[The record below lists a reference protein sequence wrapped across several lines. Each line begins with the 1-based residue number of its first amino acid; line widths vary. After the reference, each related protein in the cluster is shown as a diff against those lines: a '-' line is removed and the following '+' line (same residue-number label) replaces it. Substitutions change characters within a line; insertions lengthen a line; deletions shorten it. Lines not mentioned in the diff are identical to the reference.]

1 MRPSRLPAH
10 TFQRKTVAERKS
22 KGLGRA
28 LTLTP
33 PADSNRLFSCG
44 PPGLHRHDIMKHT
57 APAAP
62 AGDVD
67 GHDVATANPLP
78 GGADTTWRNCAMG
91 GFLDWPC
98 ELRGYALTIAALPYP
113 AAVFW
118 DRKLTIF
125 HNKAWA
131 DIGGMR
137 AQGQHYQPSLSAE
150 TREVIES
157 VRERGVPKEIH
168 NHDILR
174 DVSSDLKQSS
184 TAVVSPLLG
193 RDNAVLVQLLPRPMS
208 YRSLEMG
215 SGEHGS
221 GTVVNRS
228 GRHTADGEIQQLENT
243 PLDEHPFFRRFA
255 ELLPSGLAILDRDA
269 RAIFVNQ
276 HFYDLTTMLDNDE
289 QAFTSWPQSIHPDD
303 YERVMAAYKEA
314 FAGGRELRTEF
325 RARGEPHPW
334 RLLLLTP
341 LDNDNLQHVSLKEGG
356 GFICSIVDISSEK
369 SAEIAER
376 KAAQEA
382 RDRKVQQE
390 RFIDMISHEIRNPL
404 SAVLH
409 CAEDIGDAVRDKT
422 SETIDTEIIQEAVET
437 IALCVHHQKN
447 IVDDVLSFSKLDA
460 SLLSL
465 RPKLSNPSHQLAQTL
480 KMFQP
485 ELRKQRMQ
493 FSFRIDD
500 TYTESN
506 VRSVMADMPR
516 IGQVLINLL
525 TNAIKF
531 SARAE
536 GSKSILCSVGAS
548 IEKPD
553 SYPPDVVFFR
563 SESVASRMDATN
575 GQAWGSGDAL
585 YILVAVKDTGIG
597 ISAEGQKKLFQRFRQ
612 ATPKTE
618 EVYGGSG
625 LGLNISRKI
634 CHLHGGEIGVSS
646 KEGEGSTFGFFFKV
660 KRCDMDAEAFDGH
673 EGKEHLREQI
683 KKLGIASPSD
693 HESPEPFEWKPKPSR
708 QQVEEASNDTTD
720 GNEVG
725 RAEMESESEMRREEH
740 DTDALVVRPKLARA
754 EKSGASPREAVT
766 AGSDEARTEEQEEG
780 LDAKAT
786 DSRISVLLVEDN
798 IINQKIV
805 HRKLEAKGERVLNLS
820 SIFWTNPPQDLL

>member
-1 MRPSRLPAH
+1 M
-10 TFQRKTVAERKS
+10 K
-22 KGLGRA
+22 
-28 LTLTP
+28 
-33 PADSNRLFSCG
+33 DS
-44 PPGLHRHDIMKHT
+44 
-57 APAAP
+57 APAKP
-62 AGDVD
+62 AGGVD
-67 GHDVATANPLP
+67 DQVGTISNPLP
-78 GGADTTWRNCAMG
+78 GDAGTWRGCALG
-91 GFLDWPC
+91 DFQDWPH
-98 ELRGYALTIAALPYP
+98 ELRGYAFTIVALPYP
-113 AAVFW
+113 AAIFW

-131 DIGGMR
+131 DIGGSH
-137 AQGQHYQPSLSAE
+137 AQGQQYQTSLSAE
-150 TREVIES
+150 TREVVES
-157 VRERGVPKEIH
+157 VRERRVPKEIQG
-168 NHDILR
+168 HDLLR
-174 DVSSDLKQSS
+174 DATSSSKQSS
-184 TAVVSPLLG
+184 TAIISPLLARKG
-193 RDNAVLVQLLPRPMS
+193 NENGVLVQLLPRPMS
-208 YRSLEMG
+208 YRSLETP
-215 SGEHGS
+215 SGEHG
-221 GTVVNRS
+221 TVINRS
-228 GRHTADGEIQQLENT
+228 GGDANDSEMKQLSNT

-255 ELLPSGLAILDRDA
+255 ELLPSGLAILDQNA

-276 HFYDLTTMLDNDE
+276 HFYDLTTMLDNDDN
-289 QAFTSWPQSIHPDD
+289 AFTSWPQSIHPDD

-341 LDNDNLQHVSLKEGG
+341 LDDDNLQHVSLQEGG

-409 CAEDIGDAVRDKT
+409 CAEDVGDAIRDK
-422 SETIDTEIIQEAVET
+422 SSDTIDLEMIQEAVET
-437 IALCVHHQKN
+437 ISLCVSHQKN

-485 ELRKQRMQ
+485 ELRKQKMK
-493 FSFRIDD
+493 FAFDINDSYDEI
-500 TYTESN
+500 N

-536 GSKSILCSVGAS
+536 GAKSILCSVGAS
-548 IEKPD
+548 VERPA

-563 SESVASRMDATN
+563 SESHTTRMDATN
-575 GQAWGSGDAL
+575 GRAWGNGDEL

-597 ISAEGQKKLFQRFRQ
+597 ISEEGQKKLFQRFRQ

-634 CHLHGGEIGVSS
+634 CHLHGGEIGVAS

-660 KRCDMDAEAFDGH
+660 KRCDMDAEAFDEH
-673 EGKEHLREQI
+673 EGKEHLLDQI
-683 KKLGIASPSD
+683 KKLGIASPSAN
-693 HESPEPFEWKPKPSR
+693 ESPEPFEWTPTPS
-708 QQVEEASNDTTD
+708 QQKSDPFTKGTHD

-725 RAEMESESEMRREEH
+725 REEIEAEIRKEEKEVEELAIRPRLSRAQTSSRQSKSQE
-740 DTDALVVRPKLARA
+740 DTP
-754 EKSGASPREAVT
+754 
-766 AGSDEARTEEQEEG
+766 
-780 LDAKAT
+780 
-786 DSRISVLLVEDN
+786 SRIDDTHTEMGQEPHAEPVGSRINVLLVEDN

-805 HRKLEAKGERVLNLS
+805 HRKLEAKGKCLR
-820 SIFWTNPPQDLL
+820 